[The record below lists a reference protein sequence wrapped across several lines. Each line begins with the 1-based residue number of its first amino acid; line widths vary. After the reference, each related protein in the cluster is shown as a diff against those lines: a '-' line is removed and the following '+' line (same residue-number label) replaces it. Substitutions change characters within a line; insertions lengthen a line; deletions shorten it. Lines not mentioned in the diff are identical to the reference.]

1 MMSKKKKDK
10 TDEPTKT
17 KTKRSSRKA
26 SPKGAD
32 VNDAAPA
39 TATLSPAAPML
50 RSTGGGKKGAA
61 AAAALSTN
69 DIALRAYYIAERR
82 RNLGM
87 PGDETGDWVEAER
100 QLSTEARVN
109 SA

>member
-26 SPKGAD
+26 SE
-32 VNDAAPA
+32 DAIAIDGAPA
-39 TATLSPAAPML
+39 AAMGWPAPSKP
-50 RSTGGGKKGAA
+50 RSAGGGKKK
-61 AAAALSTN
+61 AAAALGFSN
-69 DIALRAYYIAERR
+69 QDVALRAYYIAERR
-82 RNLGM
+82 RKLDV
-87 PGDETGDWVEAER
+87 PGDEMGDWVEAER
-100 QLSTEARVN
+100 QLRKEAHKK

>member
-26 SPKGAD
+26 SHKGASVID
-32 VNDAAPA
+32 GAPA
-39 TATLSPAAPML
+39 SAMTSPAPPMP
-50 RSTGGGKKGAA
+50 RSTGGGKRKGAA
-61 AAAALSTN
+61 AVEFSTH

-82 RNLGM
+82 GKLGL
-87 PGDETGDWVEAER
+87 PGDEMGDWVEAER
-100 QLSTEARVN
+100 QLSTEALRE

>member
-26 SPKGAD
+26 SE
-32 VNDAAPA
+32 DAIAIDGAPA
-39 TATLSPAAPML
+39 AAMGSPAPSKP
-50 RSTGGGKKGAA
+50 RSAGGGKKKAA
-61 AAAALSTN
+61 AVLGFSN
-69 DIALRAYYIAERR
+69 KDVALRAYYIAERR
-82 RNLGM
+82 RKLDV
-87 PGDETGDWVEAER
+87 PGDEMGDWVEAER
-100 QLSTEARVN
+100 QLRKEAHKK

>member
-26 SPKGAD
+26 SHKGAIVID
-32 VNDAAPA
+32 GAPA
-39 TATLSPAAPML
+39 VAMASPAPPKL
-50 RSTGGGKKGAA
+50 RSTGGAKKKAA
-61 AAAALSTN
+61 AAVEFSTN

-82 RNLGM
+82 RKLGL
-87 PGDETGDWVEAER
+87 PGDEMGDWVEAER
-100 QLSTEARVN
+100 QLRTEARRK

>member
-10 TDEPTKT
+10 TDEPAKT

-69 DIALRAYYIAERR
+69 DIARILNINFVA
-82 RNLGM
+82 
-87 PGDETGDWVEAER
+87 
-100 QLSTEARVN
+100 ARVRIHRALARARDAFVTNNAN
-109 SA
+109 S

>member
-26 SPKGAD
+26 SHKGAV

-39 TATLSPAAPML
+39 AATGSPAAPML

-61 AAAALSTN
+61 VAAELSTN

-82 RNLGM
+82 RNLGLA
-87 PGDETGDWVEAER
+87 GDETGDWVEAER
-100 QLSTEARVN
+100 QLSTEARRK